1 MSQFSEVRILVDYGG
16 QLHSLCKLGFVG
28 NDSIYLFPYALCSKY
43 FYGGRSMAEHQVVD
57 TFDFTDQQATDRMPK
72 LSIHESGRVHIRVG
86 DTTVGPVYTPQLAT
100 LRGEHIAAVATDVF
114 EGLPVFQGILR
125 Q

>member
-1 MSQFSEVRILVDYGG
+1 
-16 QLHSLCKLGFVG
+16 
-28 NDSIYLFPYALCSKY
+28 
-43 FYGGRSMAEHQVVD
+43 MAEHQVVD